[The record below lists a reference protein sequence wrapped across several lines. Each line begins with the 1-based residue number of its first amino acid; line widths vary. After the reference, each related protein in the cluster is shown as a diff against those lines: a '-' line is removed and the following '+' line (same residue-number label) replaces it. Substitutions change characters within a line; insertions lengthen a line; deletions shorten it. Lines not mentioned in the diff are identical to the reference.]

1 MRKPKIMITRL
12 SLVIALWC
20 AFFICPPATY
30 GDDSDCAAEMQKAV
44 ALRKEKKF
52 AEADTLL
59 KDCLLAAQAKN
70 ADSPVVARVLESLG
84 QSYWDQGMWDE
95 CDKYWRQALAVRRK
109 ALEPT
114 DMEVILNLEL
124 LGKLAYRDAKM
135 QEAQALYDEAKN
147 LRAQKDDA
155 DRKKI
160 AALQTQGVSA
170 LKAGNNADAVTAFSE
185 ILKVNPK
192 YIIGQRNLFIA
203 FDNQGIGFYE
213 KQQYAPAEAAFKQAI
228 TLSEKYPAISRE
240 LKADAIHNLAS
251 LYHRQGKFT
260 EAETYYKQAI
270 ELLSGAQNKLLLP
283 RAISNYNDLQTDI
296 RRRAEQKKFRQQ
308 KETAKIVQ

>member
-1 MRKPKIMITRL
+1 MVL
-12 SLVIALWC
+12 A
-20 AFFICPPATY
+20 
-30 GDDSDCAAEMQKAV
+30 DDSDCTAEMQKAV
-44 ALRKEKKF
+44 VLRKENKY

-59 KDCLLAAQAKN
+59 TDCLLVAQAKN

-84 QSYWDQGMWDE
+84 QSYWEQSKWDE
-95 CDKYWRQALAVRRK
+95 CEKYWRQALELRRK
-109 ALEPT
+109 VLEPT
-114 DMEVILNLEL
+114 DMEVILNLEM
-124 LGKLAYRDAKM
+124 LGKVAYRGAKM

-155 DRKKI
+155 DKKKI
-160 AALQTQGVSA
+160 AALQGQGVTA
-170 LKAGNNADAVTAFSE
+170 LKAGNTAEAVTAFSE

-203 FDNQGIGFYE
+203 YDNQGIAFYE

-228 TLSEKYPAISRE
+228 ALAEKYPSISRE

-260 EAETYYKQAI
+260 EAETNYKQAI
-270 ELLSGAQNKLLLP
+270 EILSGAQNKLLLP